1 MDRKLRM
8 GMVGGGRD
16 SMMGPIHR
24 AAAEA
29 EGRIELTAGAFSSTR
44 PKSQES
50 GALLGLASDR
60 VYGVY
65 RDMFRREAKLPATER
80 IDFVSIVTP
89 SNMHYPVAMAALDA
103 GFHVLSEAPMTTT
116 VDEAENLGRKLEQ
129 TGQLFCLTQHHDGYP
144 IVEKARAIVESG
156 QLGALRRIVVE
167 YPQGWL
173 ATRIEAKGH
182 KQASWRTNPRNAGG
196 SCCMS
201 DVAVH
206 AESLIASITG
216 LSPTKICA
224 DITTFVNGRMLDD
237 DGAVLLQYEEGA
249 RASLWAS
256 QIANGERAALSIRIY
271 GAIAK
276 LDWQLAAP
284 HQITVSTENAAP
296 KVIKEKHPKIK
307 EPALD
312 IDIPAG
318 HPHISMV
325 PLINIYSKFVDAI
338 NDTPEGNGDINT
350 QPDYPNAQDGIRS
363 AKFTAA
369 IIASANS
376 KEKWITID

>member
-1 MDRKLRM
+1 MNRKLRM
-8 GMVGGGRD
+8 GMVGGGLG

-29 EGRIELTAGAFSSTR
+29 EGNIELTAGAFSSTR

-50 GALLGLASDR
+50 GAFLGLDPDR

-65 RDMFRREAKLPATER
+65 RDMFRREAKRPSSER

-103 GFHVLSEAPMTTT
+103 GLHVITEAPMTTT
-116 VDEAENLGRKLEQ
+116 VDEAENLARKLEQ

-144 IVEKARAIVESG
+144 MVAKARSLVQSG

-167 YPQGWL
+167 YPQSWL

-182 KQASWRTNPRNAGG
+182 KQAAWRTNPRNAGG

-201 DVAVH
+201 HVAVH

-216 LSPTKICA
+216 LTPDQVCA

-237 DGAVLLQYEEGA
+237 DGAILLQYESGT
-249 RASLWAS
+249 RGTLWAS
-256 QIANGERAALSIRIY
+256 QIAVGESEELTIRLY
-271 GAIAK
+271 GAVAK
-276 LDWQLAAP
+276 LCWQSTLP
-284 HQITVSTENAAP
+284 NQITISSDEAAP
-296 KVIKEKHPKIK
+296 KIIQANPLSLT
-307 EPALD
+307 EPTLD

-318 HPHISMV
+318 HPHLSV
-325 PLINIYSKFVDAI
+325 APLINIYSNFAQALR
-338 NDTPEGNGDINT
+338 NT
-350 QPDYPNAQDGIRS
+350 LEKKKAKKAPPAYPSVQDGVRS

-369 IIASANS
+369 VVVSATS